1 MDTAR
6 GKTWGGVPCNEI
18 AYHSQLGGELW
29 LRGVAGHSQ
38 VLGCAQQAPSAW
50 RSRRSLALAAGT
62 RWRRPGA
69 MRSMRAGLGTLRR
82 VLRGLLLQ
90 QHRWPAL
97 PTQFIQGFAGR
108 VTGGV
113 AYNINGGPK
122 LSLDG
127 ELGGL
132 GNDFLTWSVRGRA
145 SLPF

>member
-1 MDTAR
+1 
-6 GKTWGGVPCNEI
+6 
-18 AYHSQLGGELW
+18 
-29 LRGVAGHSQ
+29 
-38 VLGCAQQAPSAW
+38 
-50 RSRRSLALAAGT
+50 
-62 RWRRPGA
+62 
-69 MRSMRAGLGTLRR
+69 
-82 VLRGLLLQ
+82 
-90 QHRWPAL
+90 L